1 MLRTMS
7 WFFWVLLLTALPLP
21 GLGQVMRDNR
31 NGTAASA
38 TAAASTESTVR
49 TYTIGGIRVEGVM
62 NFDTE
67 VLLMLAGLK
76 VGDAIELPGEVLTK
90 AVRNLWKQGLFGDV
104 VIEVERY
111 EGTVVFLKVILQ
123 ERPRL
128 HKFAFS
134 KSLRKS
140 YADDLTEKLK
150 DFRGKVFSDHIR
162 SSTVQLIKNYF
173 AEKGFGDAKV
183 DMQEEAD
190 TSHQNMVQVR
200 LYIQM
205 GGRIRVGSLHWEG
218 NKAIPSKKLQR
229 KMKGTKPLQ
238 KFNVFR
244 NSKFDETKY
253 VEDKESLLQLYREKG
268 YRDARIAQD
277 SQRREQSLV
286 HIRLTIE
293 EGSRYYFRNIRFSG
307 NSLYPDSVL
316 GKVLGIES
324 GEVYNPKTLES
335 RLQIDPNGRDISSMY
350 MDNGYLFFQVNPVEA
365 RVEGDSVDLEIQIY
379 EGAQATVN
387 RVTVTGN
394 TKTSEHVV
402 LRELRTRPGQKF
414 SRSDVIRTQRELSQL
429 GYFDPEQLGVTPTP
443 NPVDGTVDIEYKVAE
458 RSNDQIE
465 LSGGWGAGQVVGTL
479 GLVLNNFS
487 ARKLFDGNAWNPVP
501 SGDGQ
506 RLSVR
511 AQGNG
516 RFFRSYNFSF
526 TEPWLGGRKPNAFSV
541 SAYTT
546 LQSTGLASTNP
557 NAGSLNLN
565 GLTMS
570 LGKRLKVP
578 DDYFTLLHSVNFQQ
592 FVSRNYQVTVFL
604 PNGLSNNFF
613 IRETIARNSIDQ
625 PIFPRS
631 GSNLSLS
638 VQLTPPYTALGRK
651 LGTDGDAANRYRWM
665 EYHKWRFDS
674 QYFLKLAGNLVLMS
688 RVQLGFLGNYS
699 AAFGDIPLGRFY
711 VGGDGLMGFQLD
723 DRELIGLRGYQNNSL
738 SPRNASGQFVGATA
752 FQKYTMEL
760 RYPLTLNPSATIYVT
775 SFLEAGNSFM
785 RLRDFEPFTNFRS
798 AGLGVRFFL
807 PMFGLLGVD
816 WGYGFDR
823 VPGLEANKSNFHITI
838 GQNF

>member
-1 MLRTMS
+1 MLRTA
-7 WFFWVLLLTALPLP
+7 FGIFACLVLLAQP
-21 GLGQVMRDNR
+21 GNVAAQVKRDAR
-31 NGTAASA
+31 A
-38 TAAASTESTVR
+38 AAASDEPVVR
-49 TYTIGGIRVEGVM
+49 TYTIGGIRVEGVQ

-76 VGDAIELPGEVLTK
+76 VGDDIDLPGEVLTK
-90 AVRNLWKQGLFGDV
+90 AVRSLWKQGLFGDV

-111 EGTVVFLKVILQ
+111 EASTVFLKVLLQ

-128 HKFAFS
+128 SKFAFS

-150 DFRGKVFSDHIR
+150 DFRGKVFSDHMKATTIE
-162 SSTVQLIKNYF
+162 LIKNYF
-173 AEKGFGDAKV
+173 SEKGYGDSRVEVK
-183 DMQEEAD
+183 EEPD
-190 TSHQNMVQVR
+190 TTHQNMVLVR
-200 LYIQM
+200 LYIQT
-205 GGRIRVGSLHWEG
+205 GERVRVGSLVVEG
-218 NKAIPSKKLQR
+218 NEAVSSKKIAR
-229 KMKGTKPLQ
+229 KMKGTKPVQ

-244 NSKFDETKY
+244 NSKFDATKY
-253 VEDKESLLQLYREKG
+253 EEDKESLLKLYREEG
-268 YRDARIAQD
+268 FRDARIVLDTQWRA
-277 SQRREQSLV
+277 EALV
-286 HIRLTIE
+286 HIRIRLD
-293 EGSRYYFRNIRFSG
+293 EGNRYYFRNIRFSG
-307 NSLYPDSVL
+307 NTLYPDSVL
-316 GKVLGIES
+316 SKVLGIEP
-324 GEVYNPKTLES
+324 GEVYSPKTLES
-335 RLQIDPNGRDISSMY
+335 RLQIDPNGRDLSSMY
-350 MDNGYLFFQVNPVEA
+350 MDNGYLFFQVNPA
-365 RVEGDSVDLEIQIY
+365 
-379 EGAQATVN
+379 
-387 RVTVTGN
+387 
-394 TKTSEHVV
+394 
-402 LRELRTRPGQKF
+402 
-414 SRSDVIRTQRELSQL
+414 
-429 GYFDPEQLGVTPTP
+429 
-443 NPVDGTVDIEYKVAE
+443 DGTVDIEYKVAE

-487 ARKLFDGNAWNPVP
+487 ARKLFDPTAWNPVP

-506 RLSVR
+506 RLSIR

-526 TEPWLGGRKPNAFSV
+526 TEPWLGGRKPNALTV

-546 LQSTGLASTNP
+546 LQSTGLAANNP
-557 NAGSLNLN
+557 NAGSLTLN
-565 GLTMS
+565 GLTLS

-578 DDYFTLLHSVNFQQ
+578 DDYFTLLHSINFQQ

-613 IRETIARNSIDQ
+613 IRETLARNSIDQ

-651 LGTDGDAANRYRWM
+651 VGADVDATDRYRWM

-699 AAFGDIPLGRFY
+699 SSFGDIPLGRFY

-738 SPRNASGQFVGATA
+738 SPRNSSGQFVGATA

>member
-1 MLRTMS
+1 MFRVALLFLS
-7 WFFWVLLLTALPLP
+7 CLVLNSLPMR
-21 GLGQVMRDNR
+21 GIAQVKRDAR
-31 NGTAASA
+31 S
-38 TAAASTESTVR
+38 AAAPAEPVVR
-49 TYTIGGIRVEGVM
+49 TYTIGGIRVEGVQ

-67 VLLMLAGLK
+67 ILLMLAGLK
-76 VGDAIELPGEVLTK
+76 VGDAIDLPGEVLTK
-90 AVRNLWKQGLFGDV
+90 AVRSLWKQGLFGDV
-104 VIEVERY
+104 VIEIERY
-111 EGTVVFLKVILQ
+111 EASTVFLKVLLQ

-128 HKFAFS
+128 SKFAFS

-150 DFRGKVFSDHIR
+150 DFRGKVFSDHIKA
-162 SSTVQLIKNYF
+162 SSVELIKNYF
-173 AEKGFGDAKV
+173 AEKGYGDTRIEVK
-183 DMQEEAD
+183 EEPD
-190 TSHQNMVQVR
+190 TTHQNMVLVR
-200 LYIQM
+200 LYIQT
-205 GGRIRVGSLHWEG
+205 GDRVRVGSLLVEG
-218 NKAIPSKKLQR
+218 NQAVSSKKIYR
-229 KMKGTKPLQ
+229 KMKGTKPYQ
-238 KFNVFR
+238 RFNIFR
-244 NSKFDETKY
+244 NAKYDERKY
-253 VEDKESLLQLYREKG
+253 VEDKETLLKVYREEG
-268 YRDARIAQD
+268 FRDARIAQD
-277 SQRREQSLV
+277 TQWRDQSMV
-286 HIRLTIE
+286 HIRIRVE
-293 EGSRYYFRNIRFSG
+293 EGNRYYFRNIRFSG
-307 NSLYPDSVL
+307 NTLYPDSIL
-316 GKVLGIES
+316 SKVLGIEP
-324 GEVYNPKTLES
+324 GEVYSPKTLEG

-365 RVEGDSVDLEIQIY
+365 RVESDSVDLEIQIY

-443 NPVDGTVDIEYKVAE
+443 NPADGTVDIEYKVAE

-487 ARKLFDGNAWNPVP
+487 ARKLFDPSAWNPVP

-506 RLSVR
+506 RLSIR

-526 TEPWLGGRKPNAFSV
+526 TEPWLGGRKPNALSV

-546 LQSTGLASTNP
+546 LQSTGLAANNP
-557 NAGSLNLN
+557 NAGSLTLN
-565 GLTMS
+565 GLTLS

-578 DDYFTLLHSVNFQQ
+578 DDYFTLLHSINFQQ
-592 FVSRNYQVTVFL
+592 FVSRNYQITVFL

-613 IRETIARNSIDQ
+613 IRETLARNSIDQ

-651 LGTDGDAANRYRWM
+651 VGADVAATERYRWM

-699 AAFGDIPLGRFY
+699 SSFGDIPLGRFY

-823 VPGLEANKSNFHITI
+823 VPGLEAHKSNFHITI